1 MTEQE
6 RPPLGSVVVTGAAG
20 FIGFHVARMLLAE
33 GTHVTGLDNLNDYY
47 DPQLKRDRVAEL
59 EKMPGFTFLERD
71 VADREALEDLD
82 RADAFIH
89 LAAQAGVRYSVEHP
103 HKYVESN
110 LVGFAN
116 VLEHCRHARSPHL
129 VFASS
134 SSVYGANRSVPFRE
148 TDGVDH
154 PLSLYA
160 ATKKANEAMAHA
172 YAHLYRFP
180 VTGLR
185 FFTVYGP
192 WGRPDMAIFK
202 FTKALYEAEPID
214 VYNFGDMSRDFTYVD
229 DVARGVIETAK
240 RPPAENPEWDATH
253 PSPESSAAP
262 YAIYNIGNHSP
273 EPLMRLIEV
282 LEELTGKTV
291 EKNMKPM
298 QPGDVKSTFADVAS
312 LSKLTGFAPE
322 TPLRTGLERWVEWYK
337 SYYKVE

>member
-1 MTEQE
+1 MPSPITNK
-6 RPPLGSVVVTGAAG
+6 LDHVIVTGAAG
-20 FIGFHVARMLLAE
+20 FIGFHVSRMLLEA
-33 GTHVTGLDNLNDYY
+33 GTRVTGIDNLNDYY
-47 DPQLKRDRVAEL
+47 DPQLKRDRVKEL
-59 EKMPGFTFLERD
+59 EQYKGFRFLERD
-71 VADREALEDLD
+71 LADRGALDDLD
-82 RADAFIH
+82 AADAFIH
-89 LAAQAGVRYSVEHP
+89 LAAQAGVRYSLEHP
-103 HKYVESN
+103 NKYVDSN

-116 VLEHCRHARSPHL
+116 VLEHCRHTKSPHL

-154 PLSLYA
+154 PISLYA

-202 FTKALYEAEPID
+202 FTKALYEGTSID
-214 VYNFGDMSRDFTYVD
+214 VYNHGDMSRDFTYVD

-240 RPPAENPEWDATH
+240 RPPAENPDWDALH

-273 EPLMRLIEV
+273 EPLLHLIEL

-298 QPGDVKSTFADVAS
+298 QPGDVKSTFADVQR
-312 LSKLTGFAPE
+312 LSALTGFAPE
-322 TPLRTGLERWVEWYK
+322 TPLETGLNAFVGWYK
-337 SYYKVE
+337 DYYNVA